1 MFKYFKLL
9 LPLFI
14 LIGCSEET
22 DAVSEDDAK
31 QFLSD
36 IQESAETEGPVIYS
50 ASWISSNFIT
60 YDSQVVMAD
69 FSKRYT
75 LKGLEEARIAS
86 TFDNIELEPKDRRAL
101 NIIKNGF
108 VMPPPLDEELAGEL
122 SSITTELEAMYGTG
136 THCFSEDDCYDLE
149 GFEAIID
156 NSRDPD
162 ELLKAWDLSLIHI

>member
-1 MFKYFKLL
+1 MIKYLKIL
-9 LPLFI
+9 LPLLVLFS
-14 LIGCSEET
+14 CSNEADTVTEE
-22 DAVSEDDAK
+22 DAK
-31 QFLSD
+31 QFLAD

-75 LKGLEEARIAS
+75 LKGLEDARIAS
-86 TFDNIELEPKDRRAL
+86 TFDDLELDPKDRRAL

-122 SSITTELEAMYGTG
+122 SGITTELEAMYGTG
-136 THCFSEDDCYDLE
+136 SHCFSDDDCYDLE

-156 NSRDPD
+156 
-162 ELLKAWDLSLIHI
+162 LSLIHI